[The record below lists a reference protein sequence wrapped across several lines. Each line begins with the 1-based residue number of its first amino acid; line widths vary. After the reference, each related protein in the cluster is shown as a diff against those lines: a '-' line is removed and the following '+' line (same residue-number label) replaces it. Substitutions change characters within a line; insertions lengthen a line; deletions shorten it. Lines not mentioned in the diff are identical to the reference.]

1 MPKEIIERT
10 RTDTYLTYREI
21 GTTVFRTMAYEKKTK
36 RAITAA
42 PPAGSGGTRLSHGRK
57 ILKC

>member
-1 MPKEIIERT
+1 MQVIS
-10 RTDTYLTYREI
+10 YLTYSEI
-21 GTTVFRTMAYEKKTK
+21 GTTVFRTIAYEKKTR